1 MASNSIKLFK
11 AHEKKLINL
20 LITAISAII
29 LLDII
34 KYLPDEYLPNPI
46 KKIPLL
52 SEQQLS
58 NIHETF
64 DIYVIN
70 LEYDHARL
78 QRFTQRMGDNKLSFT
93 RFKGIDGRT
102 LNRNNMIKNKI
113 ITKSFDQIATPG
125 EVGCAMSHVTLW
137 DLAQQSKKPYIIVF
151 EDDIMI
157 QKNLGWRL
165 HQLSHY
171 IKQYQFDLLLLGRD
185 QGTQKACQLGKLK
198 PHMCHFY
205 HNNVFPR
212 EEPSRFETRKII
224 TPPYSGG
231 TFAYIINTKSIPRL
245 IKTHHPINNIADREY
260 WNPEHQLD
268 IKAVHPI
275 WFTWH
280 DHESAYG
287 DSRTEESRR
296 QSSFVSSKIS

>member
-46 KKIPLL
+46 KIPLL

-185 QGTQKACQLGKLK
+185 QALK
-198 PHMCHFY
+198 KHV
-205 HNNVFPR
+205 NWVN
-212 EEPSRFETRKII
+212 
-224 TPPYSGG
+224 
-231 TFAYIINTKSIPRL
+231 
-245 IKTHHPINNIADREY
+245 
-260 WNPEHQLD
+260 
-268 IKAVHPI
+268 
-275 WFTWH
+275 
-280 DHESAYG
+280 
-287 DSRTEESRR
+287 
-296 QSSFVSSKIS
+296 